1 MLQALHQTGADG
13 VVDCK
18 HNDWNGACCPGGRD
32 GGSDIRSQNDIDFL
46 GDELANDAV
55 ILGIEHGLAKIDR
68 KSTRLNPSHQII
80 SYAVFCLKKKKKKVT
95 EQMIAHF
102 DRKDR
107 SNK

>member
-18 HNDWNGACCPGGRD
+18 HNDWNGARCPGGRD

-55 ILGIEHGLAKIDR
+55 ILGIEHGLAKIDADVLAFGVAQLGHSPP
-68 KSTRLNPSHQII
+68 KAFKPFGVGISCSHVAQ
-80 SYAVFCLKKKKKKVT
+80 
-95 EQMIAHF
+95 
-102 DRKDR
+102 DRHGLGEAR
-107 SNK
+107 